1 MKVELNAGERIMALS
16 PEITLSNG
24 LQCTP
29 QHFLEFEQTI
39 ESVSK
44 TVLQCNYAANFPIFA
59 YEEHNMLFIQVGIIG
74 RDNYQTS
81 KQTAK
86 TKIVYGR
93 RWLIER
99 FSPTSEI
106 IQTIMLAIQKAKEH
120 ELRELI
126 KVKHNAITTPF
137 NCHLDIPMLAE
148 LLKHKQMQATTKL
161 DEKVFRSRCEQLLN
175 VLTLDGH
182 SFSLQNIVLNEE
194 VAFITVELPSSAYFK
209 GMLQTPVRFTL
220 EITTLTEEAILYRL
234 VERLINMSNK
244 EVIDNFA
251 YKDQAVFNESFSI
264 EARSNLLYETRN
276 AQHLNKKSFNEVF
289 TQSNYQTDQSRV
301 PRCAQ
306 PSLINKLKHQLALF
320 DINEGIYPSWLL
332 G

>member
-1 MKVELNAGERIMALS
+1 MKVELNAGERVMALS

-44 TVLQCNYAANFPIFA
+44 TVLQCSYAANFPIFA
-59 YEEHNMLFIQVGIIG
+59 YEEHNMLFIQIGIIG
-74 RDNYQTS
+74 RDNYRVSTP
-81 KQTAK
+81 TPK

-106 IQTIMLAIQKAKEH
+106 VQTIMLAIQKAKEH

-126 KVKHNAITTPF
+126 KVKHNSVTTPF

-148 LLKHKQMQATTKL
+148 LLKHKQMQVKTALSHKA
-161 DEKVFRSRCEQLLN
+161 FRSRCEHLMN
-175 VLTLDGH
+175 ILTLDGH
-182 SFSLQNIVLNEE
+182 SFILQSILFNEGTTL
-194 VAFITVELPSSAYFK
+194 ITIELPYSAYLK
-209 GMLQTPVRFTL
+209 GMLKTPTIFTL
-220 EITTLTEEAILYRL
+220 EITTLTEEALLYRL
-234 VERLINMSNK
+234 VEKLINMSNK
-244 EVIDNFA
+244 EVVDNFT
-251 YKDQAVFNESFSI
+251 YKNQAVFNENISL
-264 EARSNLLYETRN
+264 EARANMLYESRN
-276 AQHLNKKSFNEVF
+276 AQHLNQKSFNEVF

-306 PSLINKLKHQLALF
+306 PALTNKLKHQLALF